1 MGELQMGGH
10 WNKRIKWIGGTEGG
24 NKGKE
29 LGLRAFSGVEAWCT
43 VHFLTCIKAV
53 IINSSDNE
61 RDRIPTEISFHHTEL
76 PVPALC

>member
-29 LGLRAFSGVEAWCT
+29 LGLRAFEWWCGSLVYCT
-43 VHFLTCIKAV
+43 
-53 IINSSDNE
+53 
-61 RDRIPTEISFHHTEL
+61 L
-76 PVPALC
+76 PNMYKGSHNKFFR